1 MTSQI
6 ALLMAREVWSELT
19 LADIRQLQR
28 ALEKGE
34 NHFINFKRQLPFTQL
49 ATDEQQ
55 TLANV
60 VLKSQQGLNEI
71 YSTTE
76 ADEEALD
83 G

>member
-1 MTSQI
+1 
-6 ALLMAREVWSELT
+6 MAREVWSELT